1 MIEREVV
8 YIEGDGVG
16 KEITPMMIKVLDAAM
31 AKCYGDE
38 KKIKWTEAYA
48 GGKAEELFNT
58 NLPEE
63 TLEKIKEVGLA
74 IKGPL
79 MTPVGKGARSL
90 NVALRQMLD

>member
-38 KKIKWTEAYA
+38 KKIKWT
-48 GGKAEELFNT
+48 
-58 NLPEE
+58 
-63 TLEKIKEVGLA
+63 
-74 IKGPL
+74 
-79 MTPVGKGARSL
+79 
-90 NVALRQMLD
+90 